1 MKSSLLCALGA
12 ALLAAAV
19 NPYEG
24 KPDAFRA
31 GAKLYARHCAQCH
44 GRDAEGYGRAPSL
57 HSATVQAAPPEALF
71 QTLTNGVIR
80 RGMPGWGHL
89 PAEQR
94 WQIVTYLRSL
104 K

>member
-1 MKSSLLCALGA
+1 MKTALLLCAL
-12 ALLAAAV
+12 LAAG

-24 KPDAFRA
+24 KPDAVRA

-44 GRDAEGYGRAPSL
+44 GRDADGYGRAPSL
-57 HSATVQAAPPEALF
+57 RSPAVQSASPEEMF
-71 QTLTNGVIR
+71 QTVTNGR
-80 RGMPGWGHL
+80 MSRGMPSWGHL
-89 PAEQR
+89 PAERR

>member
-1 MKSSLLCALGA
+1 MKAALLLCAL
-12 ALLAAAV
+12 LASG

-24 KPDAFRA
+24 KPDAVRA

-44 GRDAEGYGRAPSL
+44 GRTAEGHGRAPSL
-57 HSATVQAAPPEALF
+57 RTAAVQAAPPEDLF
-71 QTLTNGVIR
+71 HTVTNGVMR
-80 RGMPGWGHL
+80 RGMPSWAHL
-89 PAEQR
+89 PAERR